1 MARAAATAGSVAE
14 PTRREQAITVARE
27 LLEAEGEAGLTMR
40 RLADRMGIRAPSL
53 YKHLPDKAALELA
66 LVEAALTELG
76 DALRSA
82 GPGLAALAH
91 AYRGWGLAHP
101 HLYALATERPLP
113 RDRLP
118 AGLEERAAEPLM
130 VAMGGNEHRSRA
142 LWAAAHG
149 LTSLELAGRF
159 PPGAD
164 LDGAWTALVEAFGA

>member
-1 MARAAATAGSVAE
+1 MAGSVAE
-14 PTRREQAITVARE
+14 LTRREQAIAVARE
-27 LLEAEGEAGLTMR
+27 LLETNGEAGLSMR
-40 RLADRMGIRAPSL
+40 RIADRMGIRAPSL

-76 DALRSA
+76 DALRAA
-82 GPGLAALAH
+82 GPDLAALAQ
-91 AYRGWGLAHP
+91 AYRSWAHAHP

-118 AGLEERAAEPLM
+118 AGLEDRAAEPL
-130 VAMGGNEHRSRA
+130 VAAMGGNEHRSRA

-159 PPGAD
+159 PPHAN
-164 LDGAWTALVEAFGA
+164 LDAAWTALVEAFGA